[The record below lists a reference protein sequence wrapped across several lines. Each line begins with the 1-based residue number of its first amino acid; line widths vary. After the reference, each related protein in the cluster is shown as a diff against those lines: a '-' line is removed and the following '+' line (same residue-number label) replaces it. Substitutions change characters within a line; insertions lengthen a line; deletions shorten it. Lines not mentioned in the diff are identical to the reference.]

1 MWKHI
6 NVVYCSVTTDWHQSS
21 NTPPL
26 KVRYHNTIYCFLES
40 IFVSS
45 GFFPLHTPQSFCH
58 VTVYVKALWHVH
70 IDSRGLVPRQHTAEW
85 HVTIWW
91 VLDNRSVRQFLSSP
105 AFTGKV
111 MFRGWRE
118 EKSRGGIYGSLCW
131 FEWFCSVQLSSRCGV
146 TDHFLFFI

>member
-6 NVVYCSVTTDWHQSS
+6 NVVYCSVTTDWHQSR

-26 KVRYHNTIYCFLES
+26 KVRYHNTVYCFLES

-105 AFTGKV
+105 AFTGRLCLEVGEKKKV
-111 MFRGWRE
+111 EVEFMDHLLIWM
-118 EKSRGGIYGSLCW
+118 IL
-131 FEWFCSVQLSSRCGV
+131 FCSVQFKICS
-146 TDHFLFFI
+146 HWPFFIFI